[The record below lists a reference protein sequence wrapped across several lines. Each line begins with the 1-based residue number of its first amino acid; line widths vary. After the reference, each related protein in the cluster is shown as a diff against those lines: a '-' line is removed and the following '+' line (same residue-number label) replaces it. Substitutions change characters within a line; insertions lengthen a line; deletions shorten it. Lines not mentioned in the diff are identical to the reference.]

1 MADVTLTAA
10 LRSNL
15 LSLQGT
21 QKLLDSTQLKLA
33 TGKKVN
39 SALDNA
45 ASFFASQSL
54 TNRASDLSGLL
65 DGIGQGIQAL
75 KAADNGITA
84 MTNLLNQAKA
94 IAQEARDG
102 ASTSASMTTSNIAGA
117 NLKDITDAGGM
128 NIGDGDAFSIQLGP
142 NGVNHTITIGTGDS
156 MQDVVDQLNSI
167 DGVSAKLVKG
177 NDPNDPTARKLEIR
191 TSDDIIID
199 DADGAL
205 VKMGFTLPTDTEA
218 TVYGGTGTRVVQQA
232 TNEAPSDQAQL
243 ESDFA
248 EILTQIGDI
257 TEDASYRGTNLLKG
271 DSLEVKFNEDGSSNL
286 NISGVTFDAAGLG
299 VSAAD
304 FGTVSDID
312 NTITQITNALDTVR
326 AQSRTFG
333 NNLTVIQ
340 NREDFTSSII
350 NTLKEGS
357 DKLTLADQNE
367 EGAKLLA
374 LQTQQSLGVTSLSL
388 ASQASQSV
396 LRLFG

>member
-21 QKLLDSTQLKLA
+21 QRLLDSTQLKLA

-54 TNRASDLSGLL
+54 TNRASDLGGLL

-102 ASTSASMTTSNIAGA
+102 ASTSASLTTGNIAGA
-117 NLKDITDAGGM
+117 NLADVTAAGGLA
-128 NIGDGDAFSIQLGP
+128 IGDGDAFSIQLGP
-142 NGVNHTITIGTGDS
+142 NGVNHTITISTGDS

-167 DGVSAKLVKG
+167 DGISAKLIKG
-177 NDPNDPTARKLEIR
+177 NDPLDPTARKLEIR
-191 TSDDIIID
+191 TSDDIVID

-205 VKMGFTLPTDTEA
+205 AAMGFTLPTTDEDD
-218 TVYGGTGTRVVQQA
+218 VYGNGGTRLVQAA

>member
-21 QKLLDSTQLKLA
+21 QRLLDSTQLKLA
-33 TGKKVN
+33 TGRKVN

-54 TNRASDLSGLL
+54 TNRASDLGGLL

-75 KAADNGITA
+75 KSADNGITA

-102 ASTSASMTTSNIAGA
+102 ASTSASLTTDNIAGA
-117 NLKDITDAGGM
+117 DLADLVNGG
-128 NIGDGDAFSIQLGP
+128 IGLTDGDAFSIQLGET
-142 NGVNHTITIGTGDS
+142 GVNHTITISDGDS
-156 MQDVVDQLNSI
+156 VQDVVNQLNSI
-167 DGVSAKLVKG
+167 DGISARLIKG
-177 NDPNDPTARKLEIR
+177 DDANDATARKLEIR
-191 TSDDIIID
+191 TTADMVID
-199 DADGAL
+199 DTDGAL
-205 VKMGFTLPTDTEA
+205 AAIGFTLPTDTEDD
-218 TVYGGTGTRVVQQA
+218 VYGNSGTRLVQEA
-232 TNEAPSDQAQL
+232 TNEAPADQAQL
-243 ESDFA
+243 ETDFA
-248 EILTQIGDI
+248 EILSQIGDI
-257 TEDASYRGTNLLKG
+257 TDDASYRGTNLLKG

-286 NISGVTFDAAGLG
+286 NIAGVTFDADGLG
-299 VSAAD
+299 IAAAD
-304 FGTVSDID
+304 FGTVDDID
-312 NTITQITNALDTVR
+312 ATITQITNALDTVR

-357 DKLTLADQNE
+357 DKLVLADQNE